1 MSDER
6 NETPENAQQH
16 SAFERRGP
24 AVPSSPI
31 VLSVPHAGRA
41 YSQAIIKAARLT
53 LAQLENL
60 EDRFMDRLVEPAETT
75 GAIAI
80 IARVPRAEID
90 LNRDEREIDPAI
102 IAPPPPARSVLPS
115 ARTRGGLGLIPA
127 RITGAG
133 PIWQRPIQSEEL
145 SRRIIEV
152 HRPYHR
158 AVTDALEQARS
169 RFGVAI
175 LIDCHSMPPRGE
187 GAAAQA
193 DFVFGDLHGTSMA
206 PELRD
211 AAIIV
216 AQGGGFRTACN
227 SPYAGGYITARHGRP
242 AASIHALQIEIDRS
256 LYLADDLR
264 SPGPGFG
271 RTAAMLAEITR
282 ALAAKAI
289 EPPQAIAAE

>member
-1 MSDER
+1 MHKSPTD
-6 NETPENAQQH
+6 PAPLPP
-16 SAFERRGP
+16 FERRGP

-31 VLSVPHAGRA
+31 VLSVPHAGRD
-41 YSQAIIKAARLT
+41 YSTEILAAARLT
-53 LAQLENL
+53 RVQLESL
-60 EDRFMDRLVEPAETT
+60 EDRLMDRLVEPALAT
-75 GAIAI
+75 GAVAI
-80 IARVPRAEID
+80 VARTPRAEID

-145 SRRIIEV
+145 SRRIVEV

-158 AVTDALEQARS
+158 ALTDALEEARS
-169 RFGVAI
+169 RFGVAL

-187 GAAAQA
+187 TMPAQA
-193 DFVFGDLHGTSMA
+193 DVVFGDLHGTSIS

-211 AAIIV
+211 VAIRAARE
-216 AQGGGFRTACN
+216 AGFRTTCN
-227 SPYAGGYITARHGRP
+227 TPYAGGYITARHGRP
-242 AASIHALQIEIDRS
+242 AASVHAIQIEIDRS
-256 LYLADDLR
+256 LYLDDVLR
-264 SPGPGFG
+264 SPGLGFE
-271 RTAAMLAEITR
+271 RTAAMLAQVTA
-282 ALAAKAI
+282 ALEAKAT

>member
-1 MSDER
+1 MH
-6 NETPENAQQH
+6 ETPENRNQLP
-16 SAFERRGP
+16 AFERRGP

-41 YSQAIIKAARLT
+41 YSQAILDAARLT
-53 LAQLENL
+53 LIQLESL
-60 EDRFMDRLVEPAETT
+60 EDRLMDRLVEPAQAT
-75 GAIAI
+75 GAVAI
-80 IARVPRAEID
+80 IAQTPRAEID
-90 LNRDEREIDPAI
+90 LNRDEREVDPAI

-158 AVTDALEQARS
+158 ALTDALEQARS

-175 LIDCHSMPPRGE
+175 LIDCHSMPPRAE
-187 GAAAQA
+187 NPSMQA
-193 DFVFGDLHGTSMA
+193 DVVFGDLHGTSIA
-206 PELRD
+206 SELRD
-211 AAIIV
+211 AAIEA
-216 AQGGGFRTACN
+216 AQGLGFRTTCN

-242 AASIHALQIEIDRS
+242 AAGVHAIQIEIDRS

-264 SPGPGFG
+264 SPGPGFAG
-271 RTAAMLAEITR
+271 TAAMLAEVTR
-282 ALAAKAI
+282 ALAAKAA